1 LVLPDFHSALFIE
14 GDRLHHVEGI
24 DMRVLVSG
32 SSGLIGGAVVE
43 HLSAEGDEAVRF
55 DIADGHDVLDSEDYA
70 AAARGCDAIV
80 HAAGG
85 HRPDASDPGERYITH
100 NVTGNWN
107 MLEAARKAGIRR
119 VVTFSSV
126 NAIGVFRGEATPD
139 YLPIDDD
146 HPIRPPTAY
155 GMAKRLVEELCRC
168 CTATRGIATVCFRP
182 PAVCGK
188 VRRAKFAAARAADP
202 AVEWTPYW
210 EYGAWIDVRDVA
222 GAVLVALRCPE
233 LRHLTALIIA
243 DDVTSPIPPRE
254 LAKRL
259 LPDVPWRGPE
269 PVNEWATLV
278 RSDRARE
285 VLGWRPRYRWRADE

>member
-1 LVLPDFHSALFIE
+1 MFGNNGE
-14 GDRLHHVEGI
+14 WI

-32 SSGLIGGAVVE
+32 SSGLVGGAVVE
-43 HLSAEGDEAVRF
+43 CLSAEGDEVVRF
-55 DIADGHDVLDSEDYA
+55 DIAEGHDVLNAEDYA
-70 AAARGCDAIV
+70 AAARDCDAIV
-80 HAAGG
+80 HPAGG
-85 HRPDASDPGERYITH
+85 RRPGATNPGERFITH

-126 NAIGVFRGEATPD
+126 NAIGVFRGEGVPD

-155 GMAKRLVEELCRC
+155 GMAKRLIEEMCRC
-168 CTATRGIATVCFRP
+168 YTATQGVATVCLRP
-182 PAVCGK
+182 PAVCGPA
-188 VRRAKFAAARAADP
+188 RRARFRAARATDVA
-202 AVEWTPYW
+202 AEWTPYW

-222 GAVLVALRCPE
+222 GAVLAALRCLE
-233 LRHLTALIIA
+233 LTHLTALIVA
-243 DDVTSPIPPRE
+243 DDATSPIPPRE

-269 PVNEWATLV
+269 LVDEWETLV

-285 VLGWRPRYRWRADE
+285 VLGWRPEHRWRAEG

>member
-1 LVLPDFHSALFIE
+1 
-14 GDRLHHVEGI
+14 
-24 DMRVLVSG
+24 MRVLVSG
-32 SSGLIGGAVVE
+32 SSGLIGSAVVR
-43 HLSAEGDEAVRF
+43 HLSTQGDHVVRF
-55 DIADGHDVLDSEDYA
+55 DVAKGHDVLDAKDYA

-85 HRPDASDPGERYITH
+85 QRPDASDSGQRFITH

-107 MLEAARKAGIRR
+107 MLEAARRADIRR

-126 NAIGVFRGEATPD
+126 NAIGVFRGEAAPD

-168 CTATRGIATVCFRP
+168 YTVTTGITTVCFRP
-182 PAVCGK
+182 PAVCGPA
-188 VRRAKFAAARAADP
+188 RRARLAAARAADP
-202 AVEWTPYW
+202 AAEWTPYW

-222 GAVLVALRCPE
+222 GAVQAALHHSE
-233 LRHLTALIIA
+233 LTHLTALIVA

-254 LAKRL
+254 LARRL

-269 PVNEWATLV
+269 SADEWSPLV
-278 RSDRARE
+278 RSGRARDA
-285 VLGWRPRYRWRADE
+285 LGWRPQYQWRSPD

>member
-1 LVLPDFHSALFIE
+1 
-14 GDRLHHVEGI
+14 
-24 DMRVLVSG
+24 MRVLVSG

-43 HLSAEGDEAVRF
+43 HLVTHGDQVVRF
-55 DIADGHDVLDSEDYA
+55 DVTEGHDVLDADDYA

-85 HRPDASDPGERYITH
+85 QQPDASDCGQRFITH

-107 MLEAARKAGIRR
+107 MLEAARDAGIER

-126 NAIGVFRGEATPD
+126 NAFGVFRGEAVPD

-155 GMAKRLVEELCRC
+155 GMAKRLIEELCRC
-168 CTATRGIATVCFRP
+168 YTVTKGVATVCFRP
-182 PAVCGK
+182 PAVCGET
-188 VRRAKFAAARAADP
+188 RRAALAAARAADP
-202 AVEWTPYW
+202 AAEWTPYW

-222 GAVLVALRCPE
+222 SAVYAALRRSE
-233 LRHLTALIIA
+233 LMHLTALIVA

-254 LAKRL
+254 LARRL
-259 LPDVPWRGPE
+259 MPDVPWRGPE
-269 PVNEWATLV
+269 PTDEWGAAGALGSCAGGDGVATDASVAERTLNV
-278 RSDRARE
+278 PTPSIMPAQPQSR
-285 VLGWRPRYRWRADE
+285 L

>member
-1 LVLPDFHSALFIE
+1 
-14 GDRLHHVEGI
+14 
-24 DMRVLVSG
+24 MRVLVSG
-32 SSGLIGGAVVE
+32 SGGLIGGAVVE
-43 HLSAEGDEAVRF
+43 HLLAEGDEAVCF
-55 DIADGHDVLDSEDYA
+55 DVADNHDVLDSEGYA
-70 AAARGCDAIV
+70 AAAQGCDAIV

-85 HRPDASDPGERYITH
+85 HRPNAHDPGERFITH

-107 MLEAARKAGIRR
+107 MLEAAHRAGIRR

-126 NAIGVFRGEATPD
+126 NAIGVFRGEAPPD

-168 CTATRGIATVCFRP
+168 YTVTKQIATTCFRP
-182 PAVCGK
+182 PAVCGPA
-188 VRRAKFAAARAADP
+188 RRAQFISARATDP
-202 AVEWTPYW
+202 AAEWTPFW

-222 GAVLVALRCPE
+222 GAVLAALRRPD
-233 LRHLTALIIA
+233 LTHLTALIVA

-254 LAKRL
+254 LAQRL

-269 PVNEWATLV
+269 LANEWATLV

-285 VLGWRPRYRWRADE
+285 ALEWRPKHRWRADD